1 MSFTPFWLCWIAMC
15 ILYGVS
21 RAQRVRHLLPFSKQY
36 RPQLAW
42 SLLEFLLAWGGAA
55 IGVGQLGTGNR
66 LVPGLAE
73 GSALLVVAATLAVA
87 LAALRLPPAI
97 APGRPWNRTAPPR
110 SIRTPPLPH

>member
-15 ILYGVS
+15 ILFGVS

-42 SLLEFLLAWGGAA
+42 SLVEFLLAWGGAA
-55 IGVGQLGTGNR
+55 IGVGQLGTGNW

-73 GSALLVVAATLAVA
+73 GPALLVVAATLAVA
-87 LAALRLPPAI
+87 LAALRLARSI
-97 APGRPWNRTAPPR
+97 SRARLAQRTARRGYSFFPPG
-110 SIRTPPLPH
+110 P